1 MRIKIREV
9 ETMDVNKVAP
19 VVAAGEIEVAADP
32 EIVWDVMA
40 GIDRW
45 PAWNP
50 DAKSAHLEG
59 VLSEA
64 AMSYREV
71 MSRGRSMA
79 TSDYVLDEIITT
91 L

>member
-1 MRIKIREV
+1 
-9 ETMDVNKVAP
+9 MDINKSAP

-50 DAKSAHLEG
+50 DVKSASLKEKLAPG
-59 VLSEA
+59 SKL
-64 AMSYREV
+64 R
-71 MSRGRSMA
+71 
-79 TSDYVLDEIITT
+79 
-91 L
+91 